1 MRRGRIE
8 RNSRAHVAVVMER
21 AHALE
26 RASHQSLVVERFC
39 NGRRRLCYDWGRRR
53 DFGLDRRRRRS
64 ACRQHLFQ
72 IFEGRRENALRRDH
86 RLSFAGFFVAVV
98 VSADVLFLFR
108 HRRGRRALGSTTD
121 YAADTTRFKLCT
133 TPQRLRRDAIGGIG
147 IKQGSMQSDTFRS
160 LIAPME
166 RIRWAIWLA
175 VVGPLPIFVAVAYAQ
190 FGRSEPA
197 APLPSISLTMPL
209 VILSVVLALLAPY
222 MPRILLPDSR
232 LRKLIE
238 QSPEEMARDPRT
250 RSVDADRLARIKA
263 LPPDE
268 KRLLVIVS
276 NLFAGFTARVAFN
289 ETIGVI
295 GLVLA
300 FNSRSFAVLLPF
312 VVASLALNLML
323 PSLLNMA
330 LQRAAILGLETGNTP
345 IQPQ

>member
-1 MRRGRIE
+1 
-8 RNSRAHVAVVMER
+8 
-21 AHALE
+21 
-26 RASHQSLVVERFC
+26 
-39 NGRRRLCYDWGRRR
+39 
-53 DFGLDRRRRRS
+53 
-64 ACRQHLFQ
+64 
-72 IFEGRRENALRRDH
+72 
-86 RLSFAGFFVAVV
+86 
-98 VSADVLFLFR
+98 
-108 HRRGRRALGSTTD
+108 
-121 YAADTTRFKLCT
+121 
-133 TPQRLRRDAIGGIG
+133 
-147 IKQGSMQSDTFRS
+147 MQSDTFRS

-175 VVGPLPIFVAVAYAQ
+175 VVAPLPIFVAVAYVQ

-330 LQRAAILGLETGNTP
+330 LQCAATLGLETGNTP
-345 IQPQ
+345 IQPR